1 MQADAGG
8 QYIYYKRTEF
18 PIKLTEGMVVRMNAR
33 QLVGTVFDTVAKIIV
48 IIAVVMFTYK
58 YALEAYDFGYR
69 IFAEK
74 PVSTEETA
82 RVISISISEDAT
94 SMDIGK
100 VLEEKGLIRD
110 ARLFYVQEILSGY
123 HDELKP
129 GIYELSSDMT
139 SKEMMA
145 VMASEPVETGEQA
158 EAGTQPETGEPA
170 GAE

>member
-1 MQADAGG
+1 
-8 QYIYYKRTEF
+8 
-18 PIKLTEGMVVRMNAR
+18 MVVRMNAR
-33 QLVGTVFDTVAKIIV
+33 QLIGTVFDTVIKIIV
-48 IIAVVMFTYK
+48 IIVVVMFTYK

-69 IFAEK
+69 LFAEK
-74 PVSTEETA
+74 PVSSEETA
-82 RVISISISEDAT
+82 RVISISITEDAT

-110 ARLFYVQEILSGY
+110 AKLFYVQEILLGY

-139 SKEMMA
+139 AKEMMA
-145 VMASEPVETGEQA
+145 VMASEPVETDSSGE
-158 EAGTQPETGEPA
+158 ESTKESVEEPTEEPA